1 MFNVLT
7 SYQNSST
14 RKSPKIDSIDVHRID
29 RTTNNVVV
37 WFLESTMYVAVGQSK
52 RGELYQGE
60 MRPVANSKPAKALF
74 VYLI

>member
-1 MFNVLT
+1 MLNVLT

-29 RTTNNVVV
+29 RTTNNMVV
-37 WFLESTMYVAVGQSK
+37 WFLESMYVAVGQSK

-60 MRPVANSKPAKALF
+60 MRPVANSEPAKALF